1 VSVVGVSTCLN
12 NLKLIASEYPDS
24 ETLEDS
30 RYLDIM
36 KVENIH
42 IWMFIEF

>member
-1 VSVVGVSTCLN
+1 VVGVSTFLN
-12 NLKLIASEYPDS
+12 NQNLIPSECPDS

-36 KVENIH
+36 NVENIH
-42 IWMFIEF
+42 VWVFIEF

>member
-1 VSVVGVSTCLN
+1 MVGVSTCLN
-12 NLKLIASEYPDS
+12 NQNLIASEYPDD

-30 RYLDIM
+30 RYLDIK

-42 IWMFIEF
+42 IWVFIEF